1 MSADDVDDSLNLIS
15 RVTPGDTIN
24 ITTREIVRH
33 NSWYT
38 WATRNWYGENK
49 DMLVDWVTGVIQ
61 KELTKLKDTRNIV
74 QRKIKSEQLQ
84 IATTGIRNLCSTYY
98 GTAVATK
105 LNNLIGTI
113 DKIILAVS
121 QGYSDSIIMGEKPG
135 VIVIDTRFG
144 RSY

>member
-61 KELTKLKDTRNIV
+61 KELTKLKDTRNII
-74 QRKIKSEQLQ
+74 QQKIKS
-84 IATTGIRNLCSTYY
+84 
-98 GTAVATK
+98 
-105 LNNLIGTI
+105 
-113 DKIILAVS
+113 
-121 QGYSDSIIMGEKPG
+121 
-135 VIVIDTRFG
+135 
-144 RSY
+144 